1 MDFHRGTDSVRG
13 AGSWDRTTLRYMP
26 LTGGSR
32 SRLPLLNDPDIRRY
46 HGFVGVDEH
55 LTAEMDSLRSLY
67 SFLGGRPIIPE
78 GPAGEFLT
86 LVLEQADLG
95 FTRRAASAGNGPE

>member
-1 MDFHRGTDSVRG
+1 MEFHRGTDSARG
-13 AGSWDRTTLRYMP
+13 AGSWERTTLRYMP

-32 SRLPLLNDPDIRRY
+32 SRLPLLNDPNIPRY

-55 LTAEMDSLRSLY
+55 LTAEMGSLSSLY
-67 SFLGGRPIIPE
+67 NFLGGRPIIPE

-86 LVLEQADLG
+86 LVLEQVDLG
-95 FTRRAASAGNGPE
+95 FTRRAETAAEQQE